1 MMRRPPRRL
10 APGARIA
17 MRLALLPLP
26 LTILAVLLRQ
36 LDRLEI
42 APLFVTLALAWLLAA
57 VAIVAA
63 AVALR
68 AIWRD
73 GDEGAGMAIGAIAL
87 AVAAL
92 ILPAIVLVD
101 LARLPR
107 LADVSTDVI
116 DPPLFTAAPD
126 SVVMRP
132 LPGEGIQAA
141 QLAAYPAIVPRHY
154 PLAPARVYQAIDGLV
169 AARGWT
175 VTDERAPD
183 ADNEVGWIEAGAKTF
198 LLALPVDVVIR
209 VIADGTGTLVDMRSA
224 VRIGAHDLGDDAA
237 RIGDFFAD
245 LDTSLQGVAEP
256 DDDARP
262 AEPQDDDTAAPL
274 PPIPEPAPVSR
285 R

>member
-1 MMRRPPRRL
+1 MRRPPRRL

-17 MRLALLPLP
+17 LRLALLPLP
-26 LTILAVLLRQ
+26 LLILAVVLRQ
-36 LDRLEI
+36 LGLLEI

-57 VAIVAA
+57 LAIVAA

-68 AIWRD
+68 AVWRD
-73 GDEGAGMAIGAIAL
+73 GDQGAGRAFGAIAL

-92 ILPAIVLVD
+92 VLPSLVVFD

-132 LPGEGIQAA
+132 LPGEEIQAA

-154 PLAPARVYQAIDGLV
+154 PLSPARVHQAIEALV
-169 AARGWT
+169 EARGWT
-175 VTDERAPD
+175 VTDARAPD

-237 RIGDFFAD
+237 RIEDFFAD
-245 LDTSLQGVAEP
+245 LDASLQGVAEP

-262 AEPQDDDTAAPL
+262 TDALDDAAPL
-274 PPIPEPAPVSR
+274 PPIPEPAPFSR